1 MIEVISGLYEDI
13 IFKIET
19 KIKTLEIGERVE
31 EGLSARFAWVSS
43 SEPDVGLDHLNF
55 KAQIS

>member
-43 SEPDVGLDHLNF
+43 SEPDIGLDH
-55 KAQIS
+55 